1 MVINIRI
8 VILRADEGKITSKEV
23 VEKPYE
29 DVAKDVATKALKEWN
44 PQNSD
49 FTAIRT
55 KFEVRYKLPINPELY
70 DALQELNLEMF
81 REGNE
86 LVVNIP
92 VLTISFDNAWL
103 GDSYLDKR
111 MYLIAPYID
120 EDSVKQLEEY
130 LADATK
136 EPKKIEQQAPELTL
150 GEEELQR
157 LEEGLAELEE
167 KPRKGR
173 KRKRK
178 SK

>member
-1 MVINIRI
+1 M
-8 VILRADEGKITSKEV
+8 RALE
-23 VEKPYE
+23 
-29 DVAKDVATKALKEWN
+29 EWN
-44 PQNSD
+44 PENSD

-70 DALQELNLEMF
+70 DALQELGLEMF

-111 MYLIAPYID
+111 MYIVAPYID
-120 EDSVKQLEEY
+120 DGEVQQLEEY
-130 LADATK
+130 LVDATK
-136 EPKKIEQQAPELTL
+136 EPKKIQQESEGLTL
-150 GEEELQR
+150 GEEEIRR
-157 LEEGLAELEE
+157 LEEGLEE
-167 KPRKGR
+167 IVEEQRPKKGR
-173 KRKRK
+173 KRRKR